1 MGPTLSSLV
10 NFWCSVVT
18 SVTLSCNLRNF
29 EKRKEKKKS
38 EEFLVSNK
46 KINKKSKIIGKYQQK
61 NEKNHDFFSL
71 N

>member
-1 MGPTLSSLV
+1 MGPTPSSLV

-38 EEFLVSNK
+38 EEFLVSYK
-46 KINKKSKIIGKYQQK
+46 KPIKSPKK
-61 NEKNHDFFSL
+61 
-71 N
+71 

>member
-1 MGPTLSSLV
+1 MGPTPSSLV

-38 EEFLVSNK
+38 EEFLESNK
-46 KINKKSKIIGKYQQK
+46 KINKKVQNNRKISTKK
-61 NEKNHDFFSL
+61 LKKS
-71 N
+71 